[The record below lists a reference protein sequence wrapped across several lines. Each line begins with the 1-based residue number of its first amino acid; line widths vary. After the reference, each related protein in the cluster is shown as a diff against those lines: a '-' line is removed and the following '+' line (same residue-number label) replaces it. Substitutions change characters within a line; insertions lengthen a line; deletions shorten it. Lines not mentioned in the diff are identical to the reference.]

1 MMSQMMKAAVFLC
14 CMRSADFCRNGNE
27 CLLKIVQKYDS
38 QIIKNVI
45 KYKKYDKRLT
55 CSAEIF
61 CGVLPNM
68 SRQYTDDELGM
79 NGGL

>member
-14 CMRSADFCRNGNE
+14 CMRSADFCRNENE

-45 KYKKYDKRLT
+45 KYKKYDKRLIYFVQFVYKD
-55 CSAEIF
+55 SENF
-61 CGVLPNM
+61 VRDGKY
-68 SRQYTDDELGM
+68 RM
-79 NGGL
+79 NWQ